1 MAKAQSS
8 SYFVI
13 LALSIAVNLLLVFQF
28 CADGEWRLTWS
39 KRAAEEAERVAA
51 ISCSG
56 HGRAYLDGLVLDGK
70 EPVCECNSCYEG
82 PDCSEFVTG
91 CAANADSGDPY
102 FLEPFWMQ
110 HAAQSALLVAGWHRM
125 GYSFPDGSYISAE
138 LEGHIRKLH
147 ATVGNAATQG
157 RYIVFGAGSTQ
168 LLNAA
173 VHALSSDNSSNSS
186 SPASVVATIP
196 YYRLYKTQTEFFRSL
211 DYRFEGDTFSFLN
224 ISEAGKVIEFVTS
237 PNNPDGKLNKAV
249 LHGPNASAIYDRV
262 YYWPH
267 FTAIPN
273 PADDDLMLFSLS
285 KLTGHAGSRFGW
297 AVIKNESVY
306 QKMTEYMSSS
316 SMGVSRDAQL
326 RALKLINVVLE
337 TRGKQIF
344 EFGYH
349 TMRNR
354 WKSLSKILSLSSRF
368 SLQKLGPRY
377 CTYFQ
382 KIRGPSP
389 AYAWVKCEREEDTD
403 CYEVL
408 QAANITGRRGSQ
420 FSAEDR
426 YVRLS
431 LIRSQ
436 DDFDILI
443 QRLTQLVSEERQQQN
458 HANNFLQLKKPL
470 MSTLR
475 RGLVY

>member
-28 CADGEWRLTWS
+28 CVDGEWRLTWS

-51 ISCSG
+51 IPCSG
-56 HGRAYLDGLVLDGK
+56 HGTAYLDGLVLDGK

-82 PDCSEFVTG
+82 PDCSEFVTE

-102 FLEPFWMQ
+102 FLQPFWMQ
-110 HAAQSALLVAGWHRM
+110 HAAQSAVLVAGWHRM
-125 GYSFPDGSYISAE
+125 GYSYPDGSYISAE
-138 LEGHIRKLH
+138 LEGHIRELH
-147 ATVGNAATQG
+147 STVGNAVTQG

-211 DYRFEGDTFSFLN
+211 DYRFEGDTSSFLN

-354 WKSLSKILSLSSRF
+354 WESLSKILSLSNRF

-377 CTYFQ
+377 CTYFK

-389 AYAWVKCEREEDTD
+389 GNVSTNSR
-403 CYEVL
+403 
-408 QAANITGRRGSQ
+408 I
-420 FSAEDR
+420 FS
-426 YVRLS
+426 LS
-431 LIRSQ
+431 IIEYKMS
-436 DDFDILI
+436 II
-443 QRLTQLVSEERQQQN
+443 P
-458 HANNFLQLKKPL
+458 PL
-470 MSTLR
+470 S
-475 RGLVY
+475 